1 MGGYQ
6 CFEKGKQRARIALQ
20 DSNRKSF
27 GIREEHRI
35 SWDLFLGLKD
45 VMGQDL
51 GDLGDLGDVLDCP
64 SYVKTRVYLD
74 YLWRNADKFAT
85 GFELI
90 QAKCQDLVTW
100 KQTKMMAMFL
110 RSLRFVFG
118 GHQLSRGSTLWWSK
132 RKMVGNLPQKIWYGL
147 GFCNTLTR
155 YG

>member
-1 MGGYQ
+1 
-6 CFEKGKQRARIALQ
+6 
-20 DSNRKSF
+20 
-27 GIREEHRI
+27 
-35 SWDLFLGLKD
+35 
-45 VMGQDL
+45 MGQDL
-51 GDLGDLGDVLDCP
+51 EDLGDVLDCP
-64 SYVKTRVYLD
+64 SYVWSIKTRMYLDYLWRYLD

-100 KQTKMMAMFL
+100 EQIKMMAMFL